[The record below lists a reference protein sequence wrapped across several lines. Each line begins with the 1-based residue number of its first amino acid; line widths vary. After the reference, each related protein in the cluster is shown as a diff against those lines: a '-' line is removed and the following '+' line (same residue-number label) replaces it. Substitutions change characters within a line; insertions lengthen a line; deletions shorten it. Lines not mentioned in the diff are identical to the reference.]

1 MSYTGFGVYQP
12 PPPPRKPNR
21 APLWVALGVVGVL
34 AAGGAVALVA
44 VDSGDEPAAPSS
56 SAPAAPPWQVV
67 EDSRSGVVYELPPDW
82 ESQGGGASGRI
93 ALGSS
98 YVSRPFE
105 CQGRNMIQA
114 QAVAGSLVED
124 DPEQVGTELVNR
136 LAASGYTVNGAPP
149 TIGDP
154 RVEGDGDRVVVSVE
168 VTPEAANA
176 CFAPK
181 ARITAVALRDGGEVA
196 VFALNVAEG
205 GPHVAEGPSEDDV
218 ERILGSVRL
227 P

>member
-1 MSYTGFGVYQP
+1 
-12 PPPPRKPNR
+12 
-21 APLWVALGVVGVL
+21 
-34 AAGGAVALVA
+34 
-44 VDSGDEPAAPSS
+44 
-56 SAPAAPPWQVV
+56 
-67 EDSRSGVVYELPPDW
+67 
-82 ESQGGGASGRI
+82 
-93 ALGSS
+93 
-98 YVSRPFE
+98 
-105 CQGRNMIQA
+105 MIQA